1 MELTDPTLIG
11 AVAGAAL
18 LAAVA
23 FRQLIGTVIHL
34 NQQLQQTVKEWLE
47 SEEMRQELQEKVTE
61 LEFQVASLQNQL
73 LAQQAEF
80 EVLRQRLTERD
91 ELIEQLSTRLPEK

>member
-1 MELTDPTLIG
+1 MNIADPTLIG

-18 LAAVA
+18 LAAIA

-61 LEFQVASLQNQL
+61 LAFQVASLQNQL
-73 LAQQAEF
+73 QAQQQELV
-80 EVLRQRLTERD
+80 VLRERLTERD
-91 ELIEQLSTRLPEK
+91 ELIEQLRTRLPEN